1 MTDPP
6 GAELHVLHQR
16 LLAGDVTAPRELAE
30 RVIPLVRRRLGRLE
44 RTVEDPDV
52 VRSAIGWVIA
62 TYLRHP
68 ERFDPGRGGLVGY
81 LAMEARGDVLNEL
94 DVLRRRRR
102 HERPVDNPVELERPG
117 RDNTVEDEMLERVDP
132 VDVPPDVVRAAL
144 QALSDLDDLDRRL
157 LQMMADGVRSTAAFA
172 AVLELSHLPVAL
184 QRKEVKR
191 HKDRLTK
198 RLERLRE
205 RLS

>member
-1 MTDPP
+1 MTDPT
-6 GAELHVLHQR
+6 GAELQALHQR

-30 RVIPLVRRRLGRLE
+30 RLVPLVRRRLWRLE
-44 RTVEDPDV
+44 RTVPDPAM
-52 VRSAIGWVIA
+52 VRSAIGLVIA

-81 LAMEARGDVLNEL
+81 LTMEARGDVLNEL
-94 DVLRRRRR
+94 DALSRRQN
-102 HERPVDNPVELERPG
+102 HERPADNLVELERPG
-117 RDNTVEDEMLERVDP
+117 RDSTVEDEALERVDP

-144 QALSDLDDLDRRL
+144 QALSELDEVDRRL
-157 LQMMADGVRSTAAFA
+157 LQMMADGVRSTAAYA
-172 AVLELSHLPVAL
+172 AVLELSHLPVEL
-184 QRKEVKR
+184 QRKAVKQ
-191 HKDRLTK
+191 HKDRLGK

>member
-30 RVIPLVRRRLGRLE
+30 RLIPLVKQRLGQLE
-44 RTVEDPDV
+44 RRVEDPAT
-52 VRSAIGWVIA
+52 VRSAIGLVIA
-62 TYLRHP
+62 RYLRHP
-68 ERFDPGRGGLVGY
+68 DRFDPRRGGLVGY
-81 LAMEARGDVLNEL
+81 LAMEARGDVLNDL
-94 DVLRRRRR
+94 DALRRRRR
-102 HERPVDNPVELERPG
+102 HERPVDNLVELERPG
-117 RDNTVEDEMLERVDP
+117 RDSTVEDEVLERVKP
-132 VDVPPDVVRAAL
+132 VDVPPDVARAAL
-144 QALSDLDDLDRRL
+144 RALSELDELDRRL

-172 AVLELSHLPVAL
+172 AVLELSHLPVEL
-184 QRKEVKR
+184 QRKAVKR
-191 HKDRLTK
+191 HKDRLGK

>member
-30 RVIPLVRRRLGRLE
+30 RLIPLVRRRLGQLE
-44 RTVEDPDV
+44 RRVEDPV
-52 VRSAIGWVIA
+52 MVRSAIGLVIA
-62 TYLRHP
+62 RYLRHP

-94 DVLRRRRR
+94 DALRRRRK
-102 HERPVDNPVELERPG
+102 HERPVDNLVELERPG
-117 RDNTVEDEMLERVDP
+117 RDSTVEEEVLERVEP
-132 VDVPPDVVRAAL
+132 VGVPPDVARAAL
-144 QALSDLDDLDRRL
+144 QALSELDELDRRL

-172 AVLELSHLPVAL
+172 AVLELSHLPVEL
-184 QRKEVKR
+184 QRKAAKQ
-191 HKDRLTK
+191 HKDRLVK

>member
-30 RVIPLVRRRLGRLE
+30 RLIPLVRRRLGQLE
-44 RTVEDPDV
+44 RRVEDPAM
-52 VRSAIGWVIA
+52 VRSAIGLVIA
-62 TYLRHP
+62 RYLRHP

-94 DVLRRRRR
+94 DALRRRRK
-102 HERPVDNPVELERPG
+102 HERPVDNLVELERPG
-117 RDNTVEDEMLERVDP
+117 RDSTVEEEVLERVEP
-132 VDVPPDVVRAAL
+132 VGVPPDVARAAL
-144 QALSDLDDLDRRL
+144 QALSELDELDGRL

-172 AVLELSHLPVAL
+172 AVLELSHLPVEL
-184 QRKEVKR
+184 QRKAAKQ
-191 HKDRLTK
+191 HKDRLVK

>member
-6 GAELHVLHQR
+6 GAELHALHQR

-30 RVIPLVRRRLGRLE
+30 RLVPLLRRRLGQLE
-44 RTVEDPDV
+44 RTVEDPAV
-52 VRSAIGWVIA
+52 VRSAIGLVIA
-62 TYLRHP
+62 KYLGDP

-94 DVLRRRRR
+94 DALRRRRR
-102 HERPVDNPVELERPG
+102 HERPVDNLVELERPG
-117 RDNTVEDEMLERVDP
+117 RDSTVEDEVLERADP
-132 VDVPPDVVRAAL
+132 VGVPPDVARAAL
-144 QALSDLDDLDRRL
+144 QALSELDELDRRL

-172 AVLELSHLPVAL
+172 AVLELSHLPVEL
-184 QRKEVKR
+184 QRKAVKQR
-191 HKDRLTK
+191 KDRLGK